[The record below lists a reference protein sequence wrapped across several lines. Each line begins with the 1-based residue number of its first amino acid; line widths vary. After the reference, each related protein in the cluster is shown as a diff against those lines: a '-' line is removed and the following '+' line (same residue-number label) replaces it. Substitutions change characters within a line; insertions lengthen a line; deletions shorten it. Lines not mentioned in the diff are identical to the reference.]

1 MTKVKNSRGAWILSL
16 LLLFQFAI
24 IQSASAQIPDTA
36 QVKRHELSIQQAV
49 DYAAKNNVQ
58 VKNALVDVLLQKE
71 TNRQITS
78 AAYPSITGSGSLTN
92 NLELQTTLLPGELV
106 GQPGTFVPVT
116 FGTKYI
122 TNGGI
127 DLNQILFDGQVF
139 VGLQARKTSIDWA
152 NKNVEV
158 TQEMIKTNIHKVY
171 YQLVVG
177 RTQIQLLDANIALL
191 QKQERDAQVM
201 YENGFADKL
210 SVNRATVGI
219 ANLQT
224 QREKALTGI
233 VNGYYGLK
241 ILMGMP
247 MRDELILTDTLSD
260 TQIREGV
267 LENTVYDYKDRKDF
281 QYLDLTRKLNE
292 FNIRRYKLSKIPT
305 LSLGASYSKQ
315 YLSNQFKYND
325 QWFTASYVA
334 LRISVPIFKG
344 FETNSKIQAA
354 RLTVQKLDNQLEGL
368 KLTID
373 SEVQIA
379 KNNFRTAI
387 AAMDFQKKNMELA
400 ETVYQQTK
408 KKYESG
414 TASSTDITAAQK
426 DLQEAQTNY
435 ITALYD
441 AVVAKTDYLRAIGK
455 L

>member
-1 MTKVKNSRGAWILSL
+1 MMQVKNNRIAWIAFL
-16 LLLFQFAI
+16 LLLPLVAI
-24 IQSASAQIPDTA
+24 IQPASAQLTDSA
-36 QVKRHELSIQQAV
+36 KLRHQFSIQQAV

-78 AAYPSITGSGSLTN
+78 AAYPNISASGSLTN
-92 NLELQTTLLPGELV
+92 NLELQTTLLPGELL

-191 QKQERDAQVM
+191 QKQERDAQIM

-241 ILMGMP
+241 ILLGMP

-260 TQIREGV
+260 AQIREGV
-267 LENTVYDYKDRKDF
+267 LENSVYDYKDRKDF

-292 FNIRRYKLSKIPT
+292 YNIRRYKLSKIPT

-354 RLTVQKLDNQLEGL
+354 RLQVQKLDNQLDGL

-373 SEVQIA
+373 SEVEIA
-379 KNNFRTAI
+379 RNNFRTAI
-387 AAMDFQKKNMELA
+387 TAMDFQKKNMELA
-400 ETVYQQTK
+400 ETVYLQTK

-414 TASSTDITAAQK
+414 TASSTDISAAQK

-441 AVVAKTDYLRAIGK
+441 AIVAKTDYLRATGK